1 MKKAVFLFAVVA
13 VLAMALPASAQIGK
27 VGVGAHLSTTDS
39 AVEEDEREFVFG
51 VQARARISDML
62 AIEGSM
68 EFREEDL
75 IDDATLSIYPIQF
88 SALFYLLPQSKVSIY
103 GLVGMGLTRTSVSGD
118 LFGEDVSSTDMSYH
132 WGGGVEV
139 PVSDIMGIY
148 GDIRYLEMDFDLE
161 ALSDFDLNTSGWQM
175 NFGVNWYF

>member
-1 MKKAVFLFAVVA
+1 MKKAVFLLAVVA
-13 VLAMALPASAQIGK
+13 VIAIALPASAQSGK
-27 VGVGAHLSTTDS
+27 VGVGAHMSTTKS
-39 AVEEDEREFVFG
+39 AVVEDEREFVFG

-75 IDDATLSIYPIQF
+75 VDDATLKIYPLQF
-88 SALFYLLPQSKVSIY
+88 SALIYLLPQSKISIY
-103 GLVGMGLTRTSVSGD
+103 GIVGMGFTRTSVTGD

-139 PVSDIMGIY
+139 PVSDLMGFY
-148 GDIRYLEMDFDLE
+148 GDIRYLDMDFGLD
-161 ALSDFDLNTSGWQM
+161 ALTEFDLNTSGWQM